1 MRMSLLTGLLVLAGA
16 VGMSCERRQEVDK
29 GKFPEAFITKSGVEM
44 LHIPAGS
51 FKRGSTAGQADEA
64 PVCRI
69 EVSAFLIDKY
79 EVTQDQF
86 RQLEISDPSHFKGP
100 RRPVEHA
107 TFAEV
112 LEFCNERS
120 LAEGLKPCYTLEA
133 NGEISLIDFDADGYR
148 LPTEAEWEYACRAG
162 SDGERFFA
170 GGAERSLGRYAW
182 YAGNSGKQ
190 THRVGQKQPN
200 AWGLHDMYGN
210 VAEWCNDLYAPDYY
224 KTSLSENPRGPG
236 RTRGMV
242 LRVVRGG
249 AWNSSPNWCRSAAR
263 GGENPRVHD
272 VCFTPDSL
280 GFRCVRK
287 AVGIK
292 TGSR

>member
-1 MRMSLLTGLLVLAGA
+1 MMRETMLIGLLVLCGA
-16 VGMSCERRQEVDK
+16 VGSGCERRDDAGDK
-29 GKFPEAFITKSGVEM
+29 ADGPLPAITTKSGVEM
-44 LHIPAGS
+44 LHVPAGS
-51 FKRGSTAGQADEA
+51 FQMGSAGGQSDEG
-64 PVCRI
+64 PVRK
-69 EVSAFLIDKY
+69 VSVGAFLIDKY

-86 RQLEISDPSHFKGP
+86 RSLQIPDPSHFKGP

-112 LEFCNERS
+112 IEFCNERS
-120 LAEGLKPCYTLEA
+120 LAEGLKPCYTLDPEGRVA
-133 NGEISLIDFDADGYR
+133 NCDFDANGYR

-162 SDGERFFA
+162 SEGERFLS
-170 GGAERSLGRYAW
+170 GGADRDLGRYAW
-182 YAGNSGKQ
+182 YAGNSGKK
-190 THRVGQKQPN
+190 THPVGLKQPN

-210 VAEWCNDLYAPDYY
+210 VAEWCNDYYAPDHY
-224 KTSLSENPRGPG
+224 KSGGGDNPRGPG
-236 RTRGMV
+236 ETR

-249 AWNSSPNWCRSAAR
+249 AWNSSANWCRSAAR

-287 AVGIK
+287 PESLK
-292 TGSR
+292 TGSK

>member
-1 MRMSLLTGLLVLAGA
+1 MRTLVLIALLTLAGV
-16 VGMSCERRQEVDK
+16 VGVSCQRRENVDNARLLEV
-29 GKFPEAFITKSGVEM
+29 FTTKSGVEM
-44 LHIPAGS
+44 LHVPAGS
-51 FKRGSTAGQADEA
+51 FEMGSAGGQADEG
-64 PVCRI
+64 PVHR
-69 EVSAFLIDKY
+69 VRVDAFLMDKY

-86 RQLEISDPSHFKGP
+86 RRLEISDPSHFKGP

-112 LEFCNERS
+112 VEFCNERS
-120 LAEGLKPCYTLEA
+120 LADGLKPCYQFDA
-133 NGEISLIDFDADGYR
+133 DGRVSHCDFDADGYR

-162 SDGERFFA
+162 TDGERFFG
-170 GGAERSLGRYAW
+170 GGAERVLGRYAW

-190 THRVGQKQPN
+190 THPVGGKQPN

-210 VAEWCNDLYAPDYY
+210 VAEWCNDYYAPDYY
-224 KTSLSENPRGPG
+224 KTSETENPCGPG
-236 RTRGMV
+236 RTR

-249 AWNSSPNWCRSAAR
+249 AWNSSPDWCRSTAR

-287 AVGIK
+287 PVATR